1 MAGITAKNK
10 NKVLEPKLAS
20 STLFNNSNLSSHMET
35 LPNQPTTMLDKFIEA
50 LLMSPNTYLLG
61 FSMQPRCVTAFV
73 GLREGGYL
81 SRSWCWWP
89 YSFDLDTPSY
99 LSLVICP
106 PLGEAA

>member
-73 GLREGGYL
+73 GLREGGTYPGL
-81 SRSWCWWP
+81 GVGGHIHLTWIP
-89 YSFDLDTPSY
+89 
-99 LSLVICP
+99 LVICP
-106 PLGEAA
+106 